1 MRSFLYAGCGVFTY
15 TEIVTQVSFPAL
27 LRPWLT
33 RMMLCPFYSIYVIR
47 GDVNMRRFSKWA
59 ATTVFSPN

>member
-15 TEIVTQVSFPAL
+15 TEIVT
-27 LRPWLT
+27 WLT

-59 ATTVFSPN
+59 ATTVLSPN